1 MTPPRGV
8 GDAAPYNDLAR
19 LLIAANGHGGLG
31 AGRPTSHFST
41 VRRAGCPHP
50 AAASPLPPV
59 FGLFRT
65 KKQGFARSRSPA
77 VRLTAYCHT
86 LISPPAAPP
95 ARPFPRRCGSPPRRK
110 FRRRGL
116 PAHRGRS
123 PRRGG
128 RVRVEFL
135 AKTSATALPCRSF
148 GSTPSLCSRLYS
160 SATSRMCR
168 ISSGVMPPSFS
179 RCFIRISPVRCAKSP
194 ARRPR
199 RPPSGSAAAAD
210 AGGSWRSAPADPPS
224 RRRRGRRR
232 P

>member
-1 MTPPRGV
+1 MTPPQGV

-19 LLIAANGHGGLG
+19 LLLVAKGHGGLG

-65 KKQGFARSRSPA
+65 KKQGFARSCSPA
-77 VRLTAYCHT
+77 VRLTAYCNA

-128 RVRVEFL
+128 R
-135 AKTSATALPCRSF
+135 AAGAAPCSPALPAPC
-148 GSTPSLCSRLYS
+148 G
-160 SATSRMCR
+160 
-168 ISSGVMPPSFS
+168 
-179 RCFIRISPVRCAKSP
+179 
-194 ARRPR
+194 RRP
-199 RPPSGSAAAAD
+199 A
-210 AGGSWRSAPADPPS
+210 
-224 RRRRGRRR
+224 
-232 P
+232 

>member
-1 MTPPRGV
+1 MTPPQGV
-8 GDAAPYNDLAR
+8 GDAAPYNVPQGFSLSQKGT
-19 LLIAANGHGGLG
+19 AAWG

-65 KKQGFARSRSPA
+65 KKQGFARSRSTA
-77 VRLTAYCHT
+77 VRLTAYCNA

>member
-1 MTPPRGV
+1 MPGPRPCHCRPFIFCIV
-8 GDAAPYNDLAR
+8 GRGLDPSAGRRGRHPLQCSAR
-19 LLIAANGHGGLG
+19 LLLVAKGHGGLG

-59 FGLFRT
+59 FGLFCT

-77 VRLTAYCHT
+77 ARLTAYCNA

-128 RVRVEFL
+128 R
-135 AKTSATALPCRSF
+135 AAGAAPCSPALPAPC
-148 GSTPSLCSRLYS
+148 G
-160 SATSRMCR
+160 
-168 ISSGVMPPSFS
+168 
-179 RCFIRISPVRCAKSP
+179 
-194 ARRPR
+194 RRP
-199 RPPSGSAAAAD
+199 A
-210 AGGSWRSAPADPPS
+210 
-224 RRRRGRRR
+224 
-232 P
+232 